1 MYYLEKKSF
10 KSFLRFSKDMYVVT
24 YKILEILGHLL
35 VICAFLIWFEK
46 HKGHLG
52 FIIIICKRY
61 GIIVCL

>member
-1 MYYLEKKSF
+1 
-10 KSFLRFSKDMYVVT
+10 MYVVT